1 MVRLLLIPDGPAV
14 SPFPS
19 LRAAL
24 LSNDEAARVIVFEDL
39 ALSVRLGADDSER
52 HAPQRVLVSAEL
64 LVVPALPLGADD
76 LAEVVDYD
84 AIHRDIAALAE
95 APHVDLQ
102 ETLAERV
109 AELCLKPRDVAA
121 VEVYLRKVDV
131 YPDCRSVGIRVLRTR
146 RSLPM
151 PRIIAG
157 P

>member
-1 MVRLLLIPDGPAV
+1 M

-24 LSNDEAARVIVFEDL
+24 LSNDEAARVIVFEDVEL
-39 ALSVRLGADDSER
+39 AIRIGAYASER
-52 HAPQRVLVSAEL
+52 QGPQRVRISAEL
-64 LVVPALPLGADD
+64 LVIPAAPLGADD

-84 AIHRDIAALAE
+84 SIHRDIAALAD

-109 AELCLKPRDVAA
+109 AALCLKPRDVVA

-131 YPDCRSVGIRVLRTR
+131 YPDCGSVGIRVLRTR
-146 RSLPM
+146 RG
-151 PRIIAG
+151 AEG
-157 P
+157 

>member
-1 MVRLLLIPDGPAV
+1 M

-39 ALSVRLGADDSER
+39 DLTLRIGAHAAER
-52 HAPQRVLVSAEL
+52 HGPQRVRISAEL
-64 LVVPALPLGADD
+64 LVVPAAPLAADD

-84 AIHRDIAALAE
+84 AIKRAIAGLAD

-109 AELCLKPRDVAA
+109 AQLCLAPSDVAA
-121 VEVYLRKVDV
+121 VEVYLRKIDV
-131 YPDCRSVGIRVLRTR
+131 YPDCRSVGIRILRTR
-146 RSLPM
+146 RRRE
-151 PRIIAG
+151 PRVG
-157 P
+157 EPHRP

>member
-1 MVRLLLIPDGPAV
+1 M

-39 ALSVRLGADDSER
+39 DLTLRIGAHAAER
-52 HAPQRVLVSAEL
+52 HGPQRVRVSAEL
-64 LVVPALPLGADD
+64 LVVPAAPLASDD

-84 AIHRDIAALAE
+84 AVKRDIAALAE

-109 AELCLKPRDVAA
+109 AGLCLKPRDVAA
-121 VEVYLRKVDV
+121 VEVYLRKLDV
-131 YPDCRSVGIRVLRTR
+131 YPDCRSVGIRILRTR
-146 RSLPM
+146 RSLEPH
-151 PRIIAG
+151 AG
-157 P
+157 GPHRP

>member
-1 MVRLLLIPDGPAV
+1 M

-39 ALSVRLGADDSER
+39 ELSVRIGAYASER

-64 LVVPALPLGADD
+64 LVVPAVPLGADD
-76 LAEVVDYD
+76 LADVVDYD
-84 AIHRDIAALAE
+84 AIHRDIAGLAD

-109 AELCLKPRDVAA
+109 AALCLKPRDVVA
-121 VEVYLRKVDV
+121 VEVHLRKVDV
-131 YPDCRSVGIRVLRTR
+131 YPGCRSVGIRVLRTR
-146 RSLPM
+146 RSVGSP
-151 PRIIAG
+151 
-157 P
+157 